1 MSKNQDDP
9 QAKIENL
16 DTRCAYRDTAR
27 IRSINSPS
35 LLSEPQGADDKPFGG
50 ESGPSRLTMQRQG
63 LGASTVWSNRSR
75 AKIKASR
82 YVKHFLSLDNRPSKT
97 TVLCFVQREKQKNC
111 PVLASNALALRA
123 RLLHGGRCLTIL
135 VQWICQPKSSLYRFF
150 TDSSPFSRRWVG
162 GKDED

>member
-1 MSKNQDDP
+1 MRVQ
-9 QAKIENL
+9 
-16 DTRCAYRDTAR
+16 RY
-27 IRSINSPS
+27 
-35 LLSEPQGADDKPFGG
+35 GADPKHQLAKSALGTSGCRRQPLGG